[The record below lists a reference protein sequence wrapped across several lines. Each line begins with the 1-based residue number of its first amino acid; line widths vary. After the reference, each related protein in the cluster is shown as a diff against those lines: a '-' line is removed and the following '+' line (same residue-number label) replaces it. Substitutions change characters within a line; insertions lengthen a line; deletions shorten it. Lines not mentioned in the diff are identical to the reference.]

1 MAKRKQGR
9 KSPTKS
15 SLWGFGESF
24 WNYYTSSNDAPG
36 LILLHCQLGMR
47 RTGQKQPHPTPL
59 KMHCK
64 SHSRL
69 KELPSCYVPVPLH
82 LNNNK
87 NSRQH
92 YIYEKKGLW
101 NVCNILVRK
110 WNVIV
115 FLPCQF
121 EKKVTISYH
130 RHFDRNRIYFKN
142 YLLRF
147 IWEFGVESFIPCR
160 MSLIFSN
167 IEASSTCKMHWAQSF
182 NSLTNP
188 KPAANPSPTRLKYS
202 RQAEKRGSCNAEGVC
217 VE

>member
-1 MAKRKQGR
+1 MLD
-9 KSPTKS
+9 KS
-15 SLWGFGESF
+15 F
-24 WNYYTSSNDAPG
+24 D
-36 LILLHCQLGMR
+36 
-47 RTGQKQPHPTPL
+47 
-59 KMHCK
+59 
-64 SHSRL
+64 
-69 KELPSCYVPVPLH
+69 VH

-167 IEASSTCKMHWAQSF
+167 IVASSTCKMHWAQSF
-182 NSLTNP
+182 NSLTILAQNLLQTP
-188 KPAANPSPTRLKYS
+188 PRPVSNILARRRNAGPATLRAFASSKISALLS
-202 RQAEKRGSCNAEGVC
+202 RQLVA
-217 VE
+217 

>member
-1 MAKRKQGR
+1 MLD
-9 KSPTKS
+9 KS
-15 SLWGFGESF
+15 F
-24 WNYYTSSNDAPG
+24 D
-36 LILLHCQLGMR
+36 
-47 RTGQKQPHPTPL
+47 
-59 KMHCK
+59 
-64 SHSRL
+64 
-69 KELPSCYVPVPLH
+69 VH

-167 IEASSTCKMHWAQSF
+167 IVASSTCKMHWAQSF
-182 NSLTNP
+182 NSLTILAQNLLQTP
-188 KPAANPSPTRLKYS
+188 PDPSQIFSPSGETRVLQRWGRVRRVKYLRYCLDS
-202 RQAEKRGSCNAEGVC
+202 W
-217 VE
+217 

>member
-1 MAKRKQGR
+1 MLD
-9 KSPTKS
+9 KS
-15 SLWGFGESF
+15 F
-24 WNYYTSSNDAPG
+24 D
-36 LILLHCQLGMR
+36 
-47 RTGQKQPHPTPL
+47 
-59 KMHCK
+59 
-64 SHSRL
+64 
-69 KELPSCYVPVPLH
+69 VH

-167 IEASSTCKMHWAQSF
+167 IVASSTCKMHWAQSF
-182 NSLTNP
+182 NSLTILAQNLLQTP
-188 KPAANPSPTRLKYS
+188 PRPVSNILATRRNAGPATLRACASSKISALLS
-202 RQAEKRGSCNAEGVC
+202 RQLVA
-217 VE
+217 

>member
-1 MAKRKQGR
+1 MLD
-9 KSPTKS
+9 KS
-15 SLWGFGESF
+15 F
-24 WNYYTSSNDAPG
+24 D
-36 LILLHCQLGMR
+36 
-47 RTGQKQPHPTPL
+47 
-59 KMHCK
+59 
-64 SHSRL
+64 
-69 KELPSCYVPVPLH
+69 VH

-167 IEASSTCKMHWAQSF
+167 IVASSTCKMHWAQSF
-182 NSLTNP
+182 NSLTILAQNLLQTP
-188 KPAANPSPTRLKYS
+188 PRPVSNILAKRRNAGPATLRACASSKISALLSRQLAHVGGGVFVARGVWPARAITLFFKLARTIHRIPVQQISRTFQDLQSYS
-202 RQAEKRGSCNAEGVC
+202 RSFQSWKMLK
-217 VE
+217 

>member
-1 MAKRKQGR
+1 MLD
-9 KSPTKS
+9 KS
-15 SLWGFGESF
+15 F
-24 WNYYTSSNDAPG
+24 D
-36 LILLHCQLGMR
+36 
-47 RTGQKQPHPTPL
+47 
-59 KMHCK
+59 
-64 SHSRL
+64 
-69 KELPSCYVPVPLH
+69 VH

-147 IWEFGVESFIPCR
+147 IREFGVESFIPCR